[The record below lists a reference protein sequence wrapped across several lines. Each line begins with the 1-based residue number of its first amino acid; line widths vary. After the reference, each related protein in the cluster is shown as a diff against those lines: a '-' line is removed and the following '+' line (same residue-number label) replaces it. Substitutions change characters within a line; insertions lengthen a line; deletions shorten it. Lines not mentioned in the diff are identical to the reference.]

1 MGLDYSHYD
10 TINYGNRYNAFNG
23 ALKLDRTILN
33 FTNFNPNFSSGY
45 MPMFSSSYAL
55 GTTSSVVG
63 SNSQTVTT
71 GRRRDNA
78 TQENTTPKPPELELN
93 DYCLEELKND
103 EKVNEKKVAD
113 KNLSVLGAVGMG
125 ALMSSG
131 YLKRAFQTGKTDDV
145 LQSVFKNSDGYAKL
159 MASAPIE
166 MIDAQ
171 DKMMK
176 LAIKYNRLKGKDRK
190 LAKLGMSATDLGDD
204 YVLLKELM
212 EKAVQSGDPKA
223 IAAASAKISQATNS
237 GMFSWFKWKGTANLT
252 NSVDIKPQTGN
263 GIKNFGGAFGIA
275 MGLVGAI
282 TTFTT
287 ERKKW
292 KEAEQYG
299 EEYAK
304 KQKRQGWARVVSNFV
319 SYVAMD
325 GLTRMGLNALLAKG
339 AKVMATKVLAKGASA
354 VLKVAVGAI
363 PFAGPFLSM
372 AVGALSNLAIEKLI
386 VQRMTKSGNDAL
398 VEAKINAK
406 TDEEYYLEIC
416 QKQQNG
422 EKLSEIEQTVWDNNQ
437 EYFAQVVLPQIE
449 QAQLEQAQLE
459 QQQAA
464 LVAQQQAAGATKSY
478 QA

>member
-1 MGLDYSHYD
+1 MGLGYSHYD

-176 LAIKYNRLKGKDRK
+176 LAIRFNRLSKRGKGSSSLLQEYIRLKGM
-190 LAKLGMSATDLGDD
+190 MSFAVKTGDARR
-204 YVLLKELM
+204 V
-212 EKAVQSGDPKA
+212 AQT
-223 IAAASAKISQATNS
+223 SAHIDQAM
-237 GMFSWFKWKGTANLT
+237 GKGWFKWKGMQKLPNA
-252 NSVDIKPQTGN
+252 SAIRPQTGN

>member
-1 MGLDYSHYD
+1 
-10 TINYGNRYNAFNG
+10 
-23 ALKLDRTILN
+23 
-33 FTNFNPNFSSGY
+33 
-45 MPMFSSSYAL
+45 
-55 GTTSSVVG
+55 
-63 SNSQTVTT
+63 
-71 GRRRDNA
+71 
-78 TQENTTPKPPELELN
+78 
-93 DYCLEELKND
+93 
-103 EKVNEKKVAD
+103 
-113 KNLSVLGAVGMG
+113 
-125 ALMSSG
+125 
-131 YLKRAFQTGKTDDV
+131 
-145 LQSVFKNSDGYAKL
+145 
-159 MASAPIE
+159 
-166 MIDAQ
+166 
-171 DKMMK
+171 
-176 LAIKYNRLKGKDRK
+176 
-190 LAKLGMSATDLGDD
+190 
-204 YVLLKELM
+204 
-212 EKAVQSGDPKA
+212 
-223 IAAASAKISQATNS
+223 
-237 GMFSWFKWKGTANLT
+237 
-252 NSVDIKPQTGN
+252 
-263 GIKNFGGAFGIA
+263 